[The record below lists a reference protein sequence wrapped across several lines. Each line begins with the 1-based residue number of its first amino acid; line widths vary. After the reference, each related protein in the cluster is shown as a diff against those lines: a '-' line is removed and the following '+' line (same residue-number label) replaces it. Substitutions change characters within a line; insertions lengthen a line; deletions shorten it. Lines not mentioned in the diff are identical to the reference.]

1 MSYRQTLEFLYSQ
14 YPVFQRIG
22 ASAYKPDLNNTIALL
37 EVVNEPQKAFKSIH
51 VAGTNGKGSTS
62 HMLASILQEAGYKT
76 GLYTSPHL
84 KDFRERIRVN
94 GKMISKQEVIRFTQ
108 KHKYQFKKIQ
118 PSFFEVTVAM
128 AFDYFRKKKVD
139 IAIIETGLGGRL
151 DSTNVI
157 VPELSIITNIGF
169 DHMQFLG
176 NTLPKIASEKAG
188 IIKKNIPVIIGE
200 WQRETH
206 NVFKA
211 KAGKETAPLV
221 FASKQFG
228 KKNYDCALKGSFQ
241 KKNIQTVLV
250 ATEQLRNSGWV
261 ISEKHIRAGLKN
273 VIENTGL
280 QGRWQTLQKN
290 PKVICDIGHNTDGIR
305 EIMQQLKQEKFGQ
318 LHVVIGTV
326 NDKDVDA
333 MLQQFPKNALY
344 YFTQAKIP
352 RALAAEELM
361 RKAKV
366 FHLNGIHYNS
376 VKKALNAALRS
387 AEKKDLILVCGS
399 AFVVA
404 EAI

>member
-206 NVFKA
+206 NVFKG
-211 KAGKETAPLV
+211 KAGKENALLV
-221 FASKQFG
+221 FASKQIR

-250 ATEQLRNSGWV
+250 ATGQLRNSGWV

-273 VIENTGL
+273 VIKNTGL
-280 QGRWQTLQKN
+280 QGRWQTLRKN

-361 RKAKV
+361 RKAMAY
-366 FHLNGIHYNS
+366 HLNGVHYNS
-376 VKKALNAALRS
+376 VKKALNAALKS
-387 AEKKDLILVCGS
+387 ANKKDLILVCGS